1 MSAPQRIAR
10 ASIGTFMAL
19 TCALGL
25 GGFSAMSASAAS
37 ARPAI
42 HHGCPLGHRGHYPPG
57 QCRIF
62 FNRGSYHRGQTVRFE
77 TGKVFRTHER
87 VAEKLTCRNG
97 YHKFLGT
104 DRAGSQGRVRD
115 HFRLANNV
123 PFGTCTLRLTGR
135 HSGVRIRGSF
145 QVVRKHHH

>member
-62 FNRGSYHRGQTVRFE
+62 FNRGSYHRHSIVRFE
-77 TGKVFRTHER
+77 SGKVFRTNEQ
-87 VAEKLTCRNG
+87 VAESLRCGKH

-104 DRAGSQGRVRD
+104 DQAGSHGRVKD
-115 HFRLANNV
+115 HFRLGRHV

-145 QVVRKHHH
+145 RVVRRHHH